1 MTRLNARS
9 SAALA
14 LVASLTFTGCGG
26 TVDFSIDEMLTVD
39 SNLNSGTAVASVDLA
54 AEAGKAWKQRD
65 KIDSVTVEHGEVT
78 VATVNAG
85 NVATTVSGSVWL
97 LPDGATQ
104 TTDAGAVQVGSWTGE
119 QVVQGHFIA
128 LTPSPALDAFVKN
141 AFNGSG
147 KFSMLATG
155 AGAGGARLAVTLHV
169 VLGAKLKWKLF

>member
-1 MTRLNARS
+1 VR
-9 SAALA
+9 
-14 LVASLTFTGCGG
+14 C
-26 TVDFSIDEMLTVD
+26 IDERVTLD
-39 SNLNSGTAVASVDLA
+39 SNVNAGTSVTAVDLA

-65 KIDSVTVEHGEVT
+65 KIDSVTVEQGEVT

-85 NVATTVSGSVWL
+85 NVATTVSGSVWM

-104 TTDAGAVQVGSWTGE
+104 TTDPGTVEVGSWSGE
-119 QVVQGHFIA
+119 QVTEGHVIA

>member
-1 MTRLNARS
+1 MTRHNARPS
-9 SAALA
+9 VALA
-14 LVASLTFTGCGG
+14 LVASLAFTGCGG

-39 SNLNSGTAVASVDLA
+39 SNVDSGTAVAFVDLA
-54 AEAGKAWKQRD
+54 AEAGKAWKQRN

-85 NVATTVSGSVWL
+85 NAATSVSGSVWL
-97 LPDGATQ
+97 LPEGATQ
-104 TTDAGAVQVGSWTGE
+104 TSDPGAVQVGSWTGE
-119 QVVQGHFIA
+119 QVAVGHFIA
-128 LTPSPALDAFVKN
+128 LTPSPALDAFVKE

>member
-1 MTRLNARS
+1 MTRLNACS

-14 LVASLTFTGCGG
+14 MVASLAFTGCGG
-26 TVDFSIDEMLTVD
+26 TVDFSIDETLNVD
-39 SNLNSGTAVASVDLA
+39 SSVNSGTVAATVDLA

-97 LPDGATQ
+97 LPEGATS
-104 TTDAGAVQVGSWTGE
+104 TTDAGALRIGSWTGE

-128 LTPSPALDAFVKN
+128 LTPSADLDAFVKN

-155 AGAGGARLAVTLHV
+155 AGAGGDRLAVTLHV

>member
-1 MTRLNARS
+1 MTRFNACS

-14 LVASLTFTGCGG
+14 LVASLAFTGCGG

-39 SNLNSGTAVASVDLA
+39 SNVNAGTAMVSVDLA

-65 KIDSVTVEHGEVT
+65 KIDSVTVDQGEAT

-85 NVATTVSGSVWL
+85 NVATTVGGSIWL

-104 TTDAGAVQVGSWTGE
+104 TTDSGTVLVGSWTGE
-119 QVVQGHFIA
+119 PVTQGHFIA

-141 AFNGSG
+141 AFSGSG